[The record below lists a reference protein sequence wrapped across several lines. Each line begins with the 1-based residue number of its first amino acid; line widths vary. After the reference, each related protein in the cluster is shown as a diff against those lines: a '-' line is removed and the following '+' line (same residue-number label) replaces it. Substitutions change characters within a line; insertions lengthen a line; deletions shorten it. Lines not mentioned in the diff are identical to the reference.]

1 MGIFDNEIEI
11 IEFFRTA
18 RKNEVL
24 LLPEKDKIA
33 EKIYLSIVEEWD
45 KWTNSSG
52 KSDPPP
58 DFFSDELGLMMDVM
72 RVDDHGYIGRNG
84 KTTVNPTL
92 RRESEV
98 MRELQGKG
106 IFDMFPNAKPHLIV
120 DTKLPTDE
128 DHNYV
133 FYRDNFNRTVG
144 SHIKKITNYRAN
156 HPGLKTIFMI
166 FDESSPYFECLES
179 HPVRRIGDIQ
189 SGQPHLWFWDS
200 AFMDVVKAS
209 DIDYLVWFTPYKHC
223 DMFSSIGERVELP
236 KAVVMNI
243 KNIQELFRCYKSSN
257 LVSAEL

>member
-106 IFDMFPNAKPHLIV
+106 IQPFLRMAQGDHVL
-120 DTKLPTDE
+120 TDQPIE
-128 DHNYV
+128 RH
-133 FYRDNFNRTVG
+133 
-144 SHIKKITNYRAN
+144 A
-156 HPGLKTIFMI
+156 
-166 FDESSPYFECLES
+166 
-179 HPVRRIGDIQ
+179 RRIIRQRGKRLAVAGLIAVQ
-189 SGQPHLWFWDS
+189 
-200 AFMDVVKAS
+200 
-209 DIDYLVWFTPYKHC
+209 
-223 DMFSSIGERVELP
+223 LP
-236 KAVVMNI
+236 
-243 KNIQELFRCYKSSN
+243 
-257 LVSAEL
+257 